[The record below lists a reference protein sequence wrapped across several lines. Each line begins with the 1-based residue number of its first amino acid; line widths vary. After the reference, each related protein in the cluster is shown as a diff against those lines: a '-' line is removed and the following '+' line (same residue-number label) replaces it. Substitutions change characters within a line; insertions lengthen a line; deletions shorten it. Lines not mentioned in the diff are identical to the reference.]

1 MEATNQSPADLDAAS
16 LDKLLADAAGDPV
29 VFGTAFLGGKYTAD
43 QMKVMRAIRDHDR
56 VAVHSGH
63 ATGKSFV
70 AAACVLWFL
79 HSHNPSKVITT
90 APTWRQVN
98 EILWSEIRIA
108 HANSAIDLGST
119 LPPRAPE
126 LRINSDW
133 YALGLSTDDSARFQG
148 FHSENMLIVVDEAG
162 GVGGEIWDA
171 VEYIA
176 SGGDV
181 KILAIGNPDA
191 PDGRFF
197 EACGSPLWKTLNISC
212 LDHPNITGIG
222 EAVRGA
228 VTQEWVDGRA
238 SEWGVDSPLF
248 QARVCGKFPEE
259 GDDTLISLRWV
270 LDAVARE
277 EVQELKPPVIG
288 VDVARFGSDETV
300 LMLLRDEKVADTRAY
315 IGRDLMQTCG
325 EVLRLKN
332 DHNLDETALVVVDD
346 VGLGGGVTDRL
357 REQGHRVLAFKGGAK
372 ARDADQF
379 FNRRAESWW
388 ALREVFR
395 AGTISIPDD
404 DKLKSQLTSVRYL
417 ARSDGRIQLEKKDAM
432 LKRGV
437 PSPDRADALV
447 MAVWGRKRANQTYA
461 LQSNPA
467 LRRSARVA
475 PGSIAEA
482 MGAGGGAGGIA
493 EAMGATGDLNML

>member
-1 MEATNQSPADLDAAS
+1 MPPQLPDLDAAS
-16 LDKLLADAAGDPV
+16 LDKLLAEAAHDPV
-29 VFGTAFLGGKYTAD
+29 VFGAAFLGGKYTDD
-43 QMKVMRAIRDHDR
+43 QAAVMRAVRDNDR

-63 ATGKSFV
+63 ATGKSFL
-70 AAACVLWFL
+70 AAAVVLWFL
-79 HSHNPSKVITT
+79 HSNKPSKVITT

-108 HANSAIDLGST
+108 HANAAVDLGST

-126 LRINSDW
+126 LRLSSDW

-176 SGGDV
+176 SGGRV

-197 EACGSPLWKTLNISC
+197 EACGSSLWKTLNISC
-212 LDHPNITGIG
+212 LDHPNITGDG
-222 EAVRGA
+222 EYVHGA
-228 VTQEWVDGRA
+228 VTKEWVDGRA
-238 SEWGVDSPLF
+238 IEWGEDSPLF
-248 QARVCGKFPEE
+248 QARVCGKFPDE
-259 GDDTLISLRWV
+259 GDDTLIGLRWV

-288 VDVARFGSDETV
+288 VDVARYGSDETV
-300 LMLLRDEKVADTRAY
+300 LMLLRDEKVADTRSY

-325 EVLRLKN
+325 EVLRMKR

-357 REQGHRVLAFKGGAK
+357 REQGHRVLAYKGGSK

-379 FNRRAESWW
+379 FNRRAETWW
-388 ALREVFR
+388 ALREELR
-395 AGTISIPDD
+395 AGRLSIPDD
-404 DKLKSQLTSVRYL
+404 DKLKSQLTSVRYTP
-417 ARSDGRIQLEKKDAM
+417 RSDGRIQLEKKDDM

-447 MAVWGRKRANQTYA
+447 MALWGRARADRSYGIRADGNATRA
-461 LQSNPA
+461 
-467 LRRSARVA
+467 RRASPV
-475 PGSIAEA
+475 SISDA
-482 MGAGGGAGGIA
+482 MGASGGSGGIA
-493 EAMGATGDLNML
+493 DAMGGGSGGFNML